1 MHHKRLKKK
10 QNIRTIEMKNLYQQ
24 QIETSNKNFY
34 DSNSDIKCQMNNTR
48 RKIFISCVFII
59 LNKN

>member
-1 MHHKRLKKK
+1 
-10 QNIRTIEMKNLYQQ
+10 MKNLYQQ